1 MCYIYHAIEYDM
13 DIREIKKFIEQEVY
27 LEISK
32 KILETKSDNPL
43 QITLAFEDE
52 KLNLTAQ
59 EKNWR

>member
-1 MCYIYHAIEYDM
+1 M